1 MMLKVIKN
9 LSMSSSSS
17 IGFEMKMDKDN
28 EIVKL
33 REHYQY
39 LEEYLQQEISKHIEI
54 HNEMIRRKSNEILR
68 PCLVCF
74 FSSLNFHHSI
84 SITHHSSLIT
94 LNTTPV
100 WHHHSSLIHSLL
112 ITLDTTPVGH
122 HHSISITQ
130 YFSHYL

>member
-1 MMLKVIKN
+1 MLKVIKN

-17 IGFEMKMDKDN
+17 IGFEVKMDKDN
-28 EIVKL
+28 KIVKL

-94 LNTTPV
+94 
-100 WHHHSSLIHSLL
+100 HHFKYYTRLA
-112 ITLDTTPVGH
+112 
-122 HHSISITQ
+122 SITQ
-130 YFSHYL
+130 LPLLNIFHTICGSHTCH